1 MHPEYPSSAAIV
13 AGVSSGVLESVFGT
27 GSSQIL
33 TVTDSADPRL
43 QRQFNS
49 IGQMAEEQRM
59 VRIWGGIHFRNSLE
73 VSEQMGR
80 KLAEHL
86 VSNIMRPVR

>member
-1 MHPEYPSSAAIV
+1 MHPEYPSSAAII
-13 AGVSSGVLESVFGT
+13 AGVASGVLESVFGT
-27 GSSQIL
+27 GPLPIL
-33 TVTDSADPRL
+33 TVTDSADARL

-49 IGQMAEEQRM
+49 IAQMAEEQRM

-80 KLAEHL
+80 KLAAHL
-86 VSNIMRPVR
+86 LSNTMTPVR